1 MVPVIGGRGLAFYCE
16 SMPAKLGV
24 IVDPPGQDGGRRVR
38 IEGRVAGCAYGL
50 WDMVVFLQRAGLEKV
65 LPDED
70 AIAASDQI
78 AWLGGGPDVWD
89 P

>member
-38 IEGRVAGCAYGL
+38 IEGRVVGCAYGL
-50 WDMVVFLQRAGLEKV
+50 WDMVVFLHRAGVEW
-65 LPDED
+65 DED
-70 AIAASDQI
+70 EIARSDWI
-78 AWLGGGPDVWD
+78 EWRGGGPDEWG
-89 P
+89 